1 MTPDKALALQDR
13 LTREISGLQQLADQL
28 DKPETATTL
37 AGLKSGLAI
46 LARSLLRTNRIAYD
60 IMRAE
65 VDAPSRNPFEG
76 LFGR

>member
-1 MTPDKALALQDR
+1 MKVDTALALQDR
-13 LTREISGLQQLADQL
+13 LNREISGLQQLVDQL
-28 DKPETATTL
+28 EKPETAATL

-60 IMRAE
+60 VVRAE
-65 VDAPSRNPFEG
+65 VERPTRNPFEA